1 MKVVYNEVEPQLLII
16 DNRVIKSNLL
26 RLLRYG
32 HVCYNIPDKDKHG
45 ISYN

>member
-26 RLLRYG
+26 RYG
-32 HVCYNIPDKDKHG
+32 HVYDNIPDKINGK
-45 ISYN
+45 